1 MSQQGLRQA
10 SVREV
15 TGTAFD
21 YNGDFHALFDLA
33 EIPSGD
39 FNGRMLQWLNLWLSA
54 SYDNLPGAMAAFS
67 AAQGASSFSS
77 VGTFY
82 ASQGIGAVGQFMIA
96 GGIDFDARFLSRLF
110 QDAAGTTPVVS
121 AGDPIGLWIDRALP
135 ANNGVQS
142 SDALRPTLGVTGDR
156 RTVDGNVAASANLLT
171 DYLFNGTDDTII
183 FDVDVPATI
192 ATNSL
197 VAGANS
203 AAGTARMF
211 VGFNA
216 LGNLVAG
223 VGTDV
228 LSTVKDAV
236 DWRGQRCIAALV
248 AAGGRTKLYTSN
260 GTPYDEVKNGSAVTD
275 VAVRIAAQNANGTA
289 GSFFGGKIHRLLVAP
304 RDLTSTEFTAIRAE
318 LLAS

>member
-1 MSQQGLRQA
+1 MPLRFGFRSKSIGRSRTSGGGVA
-10 SVREV
+10 SGFV
-15 TGTAFD
+15 
-21 YNGDFHALFDLA
+21 
-33 EIPSGD
+33 
-39 FNGRMLQWLNLWLSA
+39 
-54 SYDNLPGAMAAFS
+54 
-67 AAQGASSFSS
+67 
-77 VGTFY
+77 
-82 ASQGIGAVGQFMIA
+82 A
-96 GGIDFDARFLSRLF
+96 GGGLDFDARYLDRLF
-110 QDAAGTTPVVS
+110 QDSAGTTPVVS
-121 AGDPIGLWIDRALP
+121 AGDPVGLWIDSAQP

-142 SDALRPTLGVTGDR
+142 SDALRPTFGITGDR

-171 DYLFNGTDDTII
+171 DYLFNGTNDTII
-183 FDVDVPATI
+183 FDVDVPATM

-260 GTPYDEVKNGSAVTD
+260 GTPYDQVKNGAAVTD

-289 GSFFGGKIHRLLVAP
+289 GSYFGGKIHRLLIAP
-304 RDLTSTEFTAIRAE
+304 RDLTSAEFTAIRAE
-318 LLAS
+318 LLST